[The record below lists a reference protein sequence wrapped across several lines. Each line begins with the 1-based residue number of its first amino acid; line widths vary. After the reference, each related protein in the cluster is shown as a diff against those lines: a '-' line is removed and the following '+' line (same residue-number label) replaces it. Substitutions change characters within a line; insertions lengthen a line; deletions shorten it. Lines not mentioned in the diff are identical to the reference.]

1 MPEKALDLFENMAVD
16 ANEVVHLIL
25 FNACAALSNER
36 AKALGKKQ
44 LAQMPRSFLEHVN
57 LVSSAVDMLMKF
69 GDVAEAEDLFKL
81 LKNKTIVSYGALM
94 QGKSE
99 RCHRLFAKSLFWS
112 VGYVKNNMSEKALDV
127 FEEVSSSSDDV
138 PYSIGYNACAAL
150 SNERA
155 RSLGKKYLK
164 QMPPSFH
171 SNQIVTGSALH
182 MLMKFG
188 EVGDAERLFS
198 RMKHPEMAINGV
210 MMNGYNLNDEPDKC
224 LQLFH
229 RIKDEGIGPDEM
241 IPLAAVRACS
251 RIGLRAVSRKVID
264 FFPTQS
270 LESRRLQNA
279 MIDMW
284 VSGSHRLNR
293 FINKDLYRLW
303 IVPGQSER
311 HQRSENNLSI
321 DL

>member
-1 MPEKALDLFENMAVD
+1 
-16 ANEVVHLIL
+16 
-25 FNACAALSNER
+25 
-36 AKALGKKQ
+36 
-44 LAQMPRSFLEHVN
+44 
-57 LVSSAVDMLMKF
+57 
-69 GDVAEAEDLFKL
+69 
-81 LKNKTIVSYGALM
+81 
-94 QGKSE
+94 
-99 RCHRLFAKSLFWS
+99 
-112 VGYVKNNMSEKALDV
+112 VKNNMPEKALDV
-127 FEEVSSSSDDV
+127 FEEVPSNSDDV
-138 PYSIGYNACAAL
+138 PYIIGYNACAAL

-224 LQLFH
+224 LQLFY
-229 RIKDEGIGPDEM
+229 RITDQGIGPNEV
-241 IPLAAVRACS
+241 IPLAAVSACS
-251 RIGLRAVSRKVID
+251 HIGLRKVSRKVID
-264 FFPTQS
+264 SLPTRS
-270 LESRRLQNA
+270 LENRRLQTA

-284 VSGSHRLNR
+284 VSGSHRTNR
-293 FINKDLYRLW
+293 FINTDLCPHWVVL
-303 IVPGQSER
+303 GQSER
-311 HQRSENNLSI
+311 HQRSGNNLSI